1 MQENAQISEREWEIM
16 QVLWS
21 RAPLSAE
28 EIIDQL
34 SRKSNR
40 HPKTVK
46 TLLNR
51 LIKKK
56 ALTFQKEGRSYL
68 YRPAVTER
76 ECVAA
81 ESQSFLQRVFGGA
94 LTPMLAHFVRQRKLS
109 EKELQELEQIL
120 RGKK

>member
-1 MQENAQISEREWEIM
+1 M